1 MMNRFIENNLPP
13 MTEMNS
19 VVVTFPWNRMFEAD
33 IQPEQHGFAHDYLEG
48 RK

>member
-13 MTEMNS
+13 MAETNS